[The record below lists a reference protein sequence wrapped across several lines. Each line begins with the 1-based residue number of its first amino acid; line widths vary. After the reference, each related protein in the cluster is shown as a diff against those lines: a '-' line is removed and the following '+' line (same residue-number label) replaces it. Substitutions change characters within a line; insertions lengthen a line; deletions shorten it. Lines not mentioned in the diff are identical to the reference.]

1 MTLIR
6 ASGAI
11 GIDPDVPLIRSS
23 DTPSGALA
31 WSRASCRASV
41 AATRASAAT
50 RGSKPST
57 SVSALRTCSPATSG
71 VCDELRVVCGAG
83 SHPR

>member
-41 AATRASAAT
+41 AATVFCKGKVDQFLLEKFTKKDTDKNRF
-50 RGSKPST
+50 
-57 SVSALRTCSPATSG
+57 
-71 VCDELRVVCGAG
+71 
-83 SHPR
+83 